1 MRKPKRWIIG
11 LLVAFL
17 AACVGVWKWS
27 EGVPYAFLEGKP
39 RIYAEVDDAGTY
51 SEYYAFSETAT
62 SVDELISKEIAPNKS
77 GFFGEYTPAAM
88 CHYWDYGPASL
99 YSYDSRPDYALWDRA
114 MGPSVPKRRA
124 TVPKGTRV
132 IVGIS
137 REPSPVDRLCAWMY
151 RLRFDGLP

>member
-11 LLVAFL
+11 LVVVFL
-17 AACVGVWKWS
+17 ALCVGVWRWS
-27 EGVPYAFLEGKP
+27 EQVPYRFLERRP
-39 RIYAEVDDAGTY
+39 RIFAEIDSSGTY
-51 SEYYAFSETAT
+51 SEYYAFSDTAT
-62 SVDELISKEIAPNKS
+62 RVDELISKEIAPNKS
-77 GFFGEYTPAAM
+77 GFFGEYLPAAM
-88 CHYWDYGPASL
+88 FHHRDYGPASL
-99 YSYDSRPDYALWDRA
+99 YSYDSQHDYALWDPA